1 MRKAAKALNIAETNL
16 LLEEKARCSSLFS
29 VSNIFFLIKVD
40 CTMNIMQE
48 CLKFS
53 QTENVHT
60 YIQLFQS
67 MRCTFA
73 SAKEKQQK

>member
-1 MRKAAKALNIAETNL
+1 
-16 LLEEKARCSSLFS
+16 
-29 VSNIFFLIKVD
+29 
-40 CTMNIMQE
+40 MNIMQE

-53 QTENVHT
+53 KTENVHT

>member
-1 MRKAAKALNIAETNL
+1 MQFPFFCLKY
-16 LLEEKARCSSLFS
+16 
-29 VSNIFFLIKVD
+29 FFLIKVD
-40 CTMNIMQE
+40 STMNIMQE
-48 CLKFS
+48 CLKFP

>member
-1 MRKAAKALNIAETNL
+1 
-16 LLEEKARCSSLFS
+16 
-29 VSNIFFLIKVD
+29 
-40 CTMNIMQE
+40 MNIMQE

-73 SAKEKQQK
+73 SRKEKQQK